1 MECDNYKELI
11 SLYFDNELDEKEEKE
26 LFEHLTNC
34 PSCRK
39 EYEELKAVMD
49 MLGEIEEQELPEG
62 FHDEVMAKIK
72 AEAKPQKK
80 KIPWA
85 RYTSIA
91 ASICA
96 VFIVGGAVFATGFM
110 GMGGSQFAADAA
122 SPQMY
127 GMMSNTTTTESAKG
141 EIMYDVV
148 VEESAPMEME
158 ELKYA
163 SGSTSATNDGA
174 VATALIEDGNEDTVL
189 KMIKRGNVSVR
200 VKNFEDAID
209 MVKADVEGKGGYVEN
224 FNSYVYSDRWVNGK
238 KVSLR
243 EGQLVL
249 RVPSETYEA
258 TYEYLK
264 TIGEVT
270 NENESREN
278 VTDSYI
284 EVESR
289 MKAKLTEEARLIEL
303 LAKAETVDDIIIIEG
318 RLSDVRGEIDGY
330 QSRLDN
336 WDKQVSYSTISLY
349 IMEDP
354 DETIENVSPDLG
366 TRIKNSFARGINNFI
381 SDIENIIISFAGNII
396 NLAVFVIVIAVVVIV
411 ARKVIK
417 KKFGKKDKGNNQ

>member
-1 MECDNYKELI
+1 MGCDDYKELI
-11 SLYFDNELDEKEEKE
+11 SLYFDKELDEKEEKE

-39 EYEELKAVMD
+39 EFEELKVVMD
-49 MLGEIEEQELPEG
+49 MLGEIEEEELPEG
-62 FHDEVMAKIK
+62 FHNEVMAKIK
-72 AEAKPQKK
+72 AEAKPKK
-80 KIPWA
+80 KKTPWA

-127 GMMSNTTTTESAKG
+127 GMMSNTTTESAKG
-141 EIMYDVV
+141 EIMYDTV
-148 VEESAPMEME
+148 VEEEAEAPMEME
-158 ELKYA
+158 ELKFA
-163 SGSTSATNDGA
+163 AGNTAANDGA
-174 VATALIEDGNEDTVL
+174 MPTALVETGRETSEL
-189 KMIKRGNVSVR
+189 KIIKRGNIDVR
-200 VKNFEDAID
+200 VKNFEESVD

-224 FNSYVYSDRWVNGK
+224 FNSYVYSDRWVNGNR
-238 KVSLR
+238 VSLR

-249 RVPSETYEA
+249 RVPSDTYED
-258 TYEYLK
+258 TFEYLK

-289 MKAKLTEEARLIEL
+289 MKAKLTEEERLIEL
-303 LAKAETVDDIIIIEG
+303 LAKAETVNDIIVIEE
-318 RLSDVRGEIDGY
+318 RLGNVRGEIDAY

-336 WDKQVSYSTISLY
+336 WDKQVSYSTISVY

-366 TRIKNSFARGINNFI
+366 TRIKNSFKRGINNFI
-381 SDIENIIISFAGNII
+381 SGIENIIVSFAGNIV
-396 NLAVFVIVIAVVVIV
+396 NLAAFVIVVAVVVV
-411 ARKVIK
+411 VVRKIIR
-417 KKFGKKDKGNNQ
+417 KKFGKKNKE

>member
-1 MECDNYKELI
+1 MGCDDYKELI
-11 SLYFDNELDEKEEKE
+11 SLYFDKELDEKEEKE

-39 EYEELKAVMD
+39 EFEELKVVMD
-49 MLGEIEEQELPEG
+49 MLGEIEEEELPDG
-62 FHDEVMAKIK
+62 FHNEVMAKIK

-80 KIPWA
+80 KTPWA

-127 GMMSNTTTTESAKG
+127 GMMSNSTTTESAKS
-141 EIMYDVV
+141 EVMFDTV
-148 VEESAPMEME
+148 VEETAPMEME
-158 ELKYA
+158 ELKF
-163 SGSTSATNDGA
+163 ATGNTVANDGA
-174 VATALIEDGNEDTVL
+174 MPTALIETGSDPAEL
-189 KMIKRGNVSVR
+189 KIIKRGNIDIR
-200 VKNFEDAID
+200 VKNFENAVDE
-209 MVKADVEGKGGYVEN
+209 VKADVEGKGGYVEN
-224 FNSYVYSDRWVNGK
+224 FNSYVYSDRWVNGN

-249 RVPSETYEA
+249 RVPSDTYEA
-258 TYEYLK
+258 TFEYLK

-289 MKAKLTEEARLIEL
+289 MKAKLTEEERLIEL
-303 LAKAETVDDIIIIEG
+303 LAKAETVNDIIVIEE
-318 RLSDVRGEIDGY
+318 RLGNVRGEIDAY

-336 WDKQVSYSTISLY
+336 WDKQVSYSTISVY

-366 TRIKNSFARGINNFI
+366 TRIKNSFKRGINNFI
-381 SDIENIIISFAGNII
+381 SGIENIIVSFAGNIV
-396 NLAVFVIVIAVVVIV
+396 NLAAFVIVVAVVVV
-411 ARKVIK
+411 VVRKIIR
-417 KKFGKKDKGNNQ
+417 KKFGKKNKE

>member
-1 MECDNYKELI
+1 MGCDDYKELI
-11 SLYFDNELDEKEEKE
+11 SLYFDKELDEKEEKE

-39 EYEELKAVMD
+39 EYEELKVVMD
-49 MLGEIEEQELPEG
+49 MLGEIEEEELPEG
-62 FHDEVMAKIK
+62 FHNEVMAKIK

-80 KIPWA
+80 RIPWA

-127 GMMSNTTTTESAKG
+127 GMMSNSTTTESA
-141 EIMYDVV
+141 ESEVMFDTV
-148 VEESAPMEME
+148 VEETAPMEME

-163 SGSTSATNDGA
+163 SGNTVSANDGA
-174 VATALIEDGNEDTVL
+174 AVVALVETGKDAAEL
-189 KMIKRGNVSVR
+189 KIIKRGNIDIR
-200 VKNFEDAID
+200 VKNFENAVDE
-209 MVKADVEGKGGYVEN
+209 VKADVEGKGGYVEN
-224 FNSYVYSDRWVNGK
+224 FNSYVYSDRWVNGN

-258 TYEYLK
+258 TFEYLK
-264 TIGEVT
+264 TLGEVT
-270 NENESREN
+270 NENESRDN

-289 MKAKLTEEARLIEL
+289 MKAKFTEEERLIEL
-303 LAKAETVDDIIIIEG
+303 LAKAETVNDIIVIEE
-318 RLSDVRGEIDGY
+318 RLGNVRGEIDAY

-336 WDKQVSYSTISLY
+336 WDKQVSYSTISVF

-354 DETIENVSPDLG
+354 DETIENVSPELG
-366 TRIKNSFARGINNFI
+366 TRIKNSFKRGINNFI
-381 SDIENIIISFAGNII
+381 SGIENIIVSFAGNIV
-396 NLAVFVIVIAVVVIV
+396 NLAAFVIVVMVVVV
-411 ARKVIK
+411 VVRKVIK
-417 KKFGKKDKGNNQ
+417 KKFGKKNKE

>member
-1 MECDNYKELI
+1 MGCDDYKELI
-11 SLYFDNELDEKEEKE
+11 SLYFDKELDEKEEKE

-39 EYEELKAVMD
+39 EYEELKVVMD
-49 MLGEIEEQELPEG
+49 MLGEIEEEELPEG
-62 FHDEVMAKIK
+62 FHNEVMAKIK

-80 KIPWA
+80 RIPWA

-127 GMMSNTTTTESAKG
+127 GMMSNSTTTESA
-141 EIMYDVV
+141 ESEVMFDTV
-148 VEESAPMEME
+148 VEETAPMEME

-163 SGSTSATNDGA
+163 SGNTVSANDGA
-174 VATALIEDGNEDTVL
+174 AVVALVETGKDAAEL
-189 KMIKRGNVSVR
+189 KIIKRGNIDIR
-200 VKNFEDAID
+200 VKNFENAVDE
-209 MVKADVEGKGGYVEN
+209 VKADVEGKGGYVEN
-224 FNSYVYSDRWVNGK
+224 FNSYVYSDRWVNGN

-258 TYEYLK
+258 TFEYLK
-264 TIGEVT
+264 TLGEVT
-270 NENESREN
+270 NENESRDN

-289 MKAKLTEEARLIEL
+289 MKAKFTEEERLIEL
-303 LAKAETVDDIIIIEG
+303 LAKAETVNDIIVIEE
-318 RLSDVRGEIDGY
+318 RLGNVRGEIDAY

-336 WDKQVSYSTISLY
+336 WDKQVSYSTISVF

-354 DETIENVSPDLG
+354 DETIENVSPELG
-366 TRIKNSFARGINNFI
+366 TRIKNSFKRGINNFI
-381 SDIENIIISFAGNII
+381 SGIENIIVSFAGNIV
-396 NLAVFVIVIAVVVIV
+396 NLAAFVIVVVVV
-411 ARKVIK
+411 VVVVRKVIK
-417 KKFGKKDKGNNQ
+417 KKFGKKNKE

>member
-1 MECDNYKELI
+1 MGCDDYKELI
-11 SLYFDNELDEKEEKE
+11 SLYFDKELDEKEEKE
-26 LFEHLTNC
+26 LFEHLTDC

-39 EYEELKAVMD
+39 EYEELKVVMD
-49 MLGEIEEQELPEG
+49 MLGEIEEEELPEG
-62 FHDEVMAKIK
+62 FHNEVMAKIK
-72 AEAKPQKK
+72 AETKPQKK
-80 KIPWA
+80 RIPWA

-127 GMMSNTTTTESAKG
+127 GMMSNSTTTESAKS
-141 EIMYDVV
+141 EIMYDTV

-163 SGSTSATNDGA
+163 AGNTASANDGA
-174 VATALIEDGNEDTVL
+174 AVMALVETGRETAEL
-189 KMIKRGNVSVR
+189 KIIKRGNIDIR
-200 VKNFEDAID
+200 VKNFENAVD
-209 MVKADVEGKGGYVEN
+209 VVRADVEGKGGYVEN
-224 FNSYVYSDRWVNGK
+224 FSSYVYSDRWVNGN

-249 RVPSETYEA
+249 RVPSDTYEA
-258 TYEYLK
+258 TFEYLK
-264 TIGEVT
+264 TLGEVT

-289 MKAKLTEEARLIEL
+289 MKAKLAEEARLIEL
-303 LAKAETVDDIIIIEG
+303 LAKAETVNDIIVIEE
-318 RLSDVRGEIDGY
+318 RLGNVRGEIDAY

-336 WDKQVSYSTISLY
+336 WDKQVSYSTISVF

-354 DETIENVSPDLG
+354 DEIIENVSPDLG
-366 TRIKNSFARGINNFI
+366 TRIKNNFKRGINNFI
-381 SDIENIIISFAGNII
+381 SGIENIIVSFAGNIV
-396 NLAVFVIVIAVVVIV
+396 NLAAFIIVVVV
-411 ARKVIK
+411 VVVVVRKVVK
-417 KKFGKKDKGNNQ
+417 KKSGKKNKE

>member
-1 MECDNYKELI
+1 MGCDDYKELI
-11 SLYFDNELDEKEEKE
+11 SLYFDKELDEKEEKE

-39 EYEELKAVMD
+39 EYEELKVVMD
-49 MLGEIEEQELPEG
+49 MLGEIEEEELPEG
-62 FHDEVMAKIK
+62 FHNEVMAKIK

-80 KIPWA
+80 RIPWA

-127 GMMSNTTTTESAKG
+127 GMMSNSTTTESA
-141 EIMYDVV
+141 ESEVMFDTV
-148 VEESAPMEME
+148 VEETAPMEME

-163 SGSTSATNDGA
+163 SGNTVSANDGA
-174 VATALIEDGNEDTVL
+174 AVVALVETGKDAAEL
-189 KMIKRGNVSVR
+189 KIIKRGNIDIR
-200 VKNFEDAID
+200 VKNFENAVDE
-209 MVKADVEGKGGYVEN
+209 VKADVEGKGGYVEN
-224 FNSYVYSDRWVNGK
+224 FNSYVYSDRWVNGN

-258 TYEYLK
+258 TFEYLK
-264 TIGEVT
+264 TLGEVT
-270 NENESREN
+270 NENESRDN

-289 MKAKLTEEARLIEL
+289 MKAKLTEEERLIEL
-303 LAKAETVDDIIIIEG
+303 LAKAETVNDIIVIEE
-318 RLSDVRGEIDGY
+318 RLGNVRGEIDVY

-336 WDKQVSYSTISLY
+336 WDKQVSYSTISVF

-366 TRIKNSFARGINNFI
+366 TRIKNSFKRGINNFI
-381 SDIENIIISFAGNII
+381 SGIENIIVSFAGNII
-396 NLAVFVIVIAVVVIV
+396 NLAAFVIVVVVV
-411 ARKVIK
+411 VVVVRKVIK
-417 KKFGKKDKGNNQ
+417 KKFGKKNKE